1 MGNISRFG
9 VAMPKAL
16 LEKFDSFISKKNY
29 PNRSQAL
36 RDLIRQ
42 ALVEEEWKLKNKET
56 VGTVTFV
63 YNHHIKEISDV
74 LTDLQHHYCK
84 EIISCLHVHLDK
96 ENCLEV
102 LVLKGKA
109 EKIKDIADRLI
120 ATKGVKHGKLICTTT
135 GREL

>member
-1 MGNISRFG
+1 MSDVIRFG

-16 LEKFDSFISKKNY
+16 LGKFDSFISKKNY
-29 PNRSQAL
+29 PNRSEAF

-42 ALVEEEWKLKNKET
+42 VLVEEEWKLKNKET
-56 VGTVTFV
+56 VGTITLV
-63 YNHHIKEISDV
+63 YNHHYKEISDV

-84 EIISCLHVHLDK
+84 EIISCLHVHLDR

-109 EKIKDIADRLI
+109 EKIKDVADRLI
-120 ATKGVKHGKLICTTT
+120 TTKGVKHGKLICTTT

>member
-16 LEKFDSFISKKNY
+16 LEKFDSLISKKNY

-84 EIISCLHVHLDK
+84 EIVSCLHVHLDK

-102 LVLKGKA
+102 LVLRGKA

-120 ATKGVKHGKLICTTT
+120 ATKGVKHGKLIRTTT
-135 GREL
+135 GKEL

>member
-1 MGNISRFG
+1 MSDVIRFG

-16 LEKFDSFISKKNY
+16 LGKFDSFISKRNY
-29 PNRSQAL
+29 PNRSQVL

-42 ALVEEEWKLKNKET
+42 VLVEEEWKLKNKET
-56 VGTVTFV
+56 VGTITLV
-63 YNHHIKEISDV
+63 YNHHYKEISDV

-102 LVLKGKA
+102 LVLKGKS

>member
-1 MGNISRFG
+1 MSDVIRFG

-16 LEKFDSFISKKNY
+16 LGKFDSFISKRNY
-29 PNRSQAL
+29 PNRSQVF

-42 ALVEEEWKLKNKET
+42 VLVEEEWKLKNKET
-56 VGTVTFV
+56 VGTITLV
-63 YNHHIKEISDV
+63 YNHHYKEISDV

-102 LVLKGKA
+102 LVLKGKS
-109 EKIKDIADRLI
+109 EKIKDVADRLI

>member
-1 MGNISRFG
+1 MSDVIRFG

-16 LEKFDSFISKKNY
+16 LGKFDSFISKRNY
-29 PNRSQAL
+29 PNRSEAF

-42 ALVEEEWKLKNKET
+42 VLVEEEWKLKNKET
-56 VGTVTFV
+56 VGTITLV
-63 YNHHIKEISDV
+63 YNHHYKEISDV

-96 ENCLEV
+96 DNCLEV
-102 LVLKGKA
+102 LVLKGKS
-109 EKIKDIADRLI
+109 EKIKDVADRLI

>member
-1 MGNISRFG
+1 MSNISRFG

>member
-16 LEKFDSFISKKNY
+16 LEKFDSLISKNNY

-42 ALVEEEWKLKNKET
+42 ALVEEEWKLKNKEI

-84 EIISCLHVHLDK
+84 EIVSCLHVHLDK

-120 ATKGVKHGKLICTTT
+120 ATKGVKHGKLIRTTT
-135 GREL
+135 GKEL

>member
-1 MGNISRFG
+1 MSDVIRFG

-16 LEKFDSFISKKNY
+16 LGKFDSFISKRNY
-29 PNRSQAL
+29 PNRSQVL

-42 ALVEEEWKLKNKET
+42 VLVEEELKLKNKET
-56 VGTVTFV
+56 VGTITLV
-63 YNHHIKEISDV
+63 YNHHYKEISDV

-102 LVLKGKA
+102 LVLKGKS
-109 EKIKDIADRLI
+109 EKIKDVADRII

>member
-16 LEKFDSFISKKNY
+16 LEKFDSLISKKNY

-63 YNHHIKEISDV
+63 YNHHIKEISDI

-84 EIISCLHVHLDK
+84 EIVSCLHVHLDK

-120 ATKGVKHGKLICTTT
+120 ATKGVKHGKLIRTTT
-135 GREL
+135 GKEL

>member
-9 VAMPKAL
+9 VATPKAL
-16 LEKFDSFISKKNY
+16 LEKFDSLISKKNY

-84 EIISCLHVHLDK
+84 EIVSCLHVHLDR

-120 ATKGVKHGKLICTTT
+120 VTKGVKHGKLIRTTT
-135 GREL
+135 GKEL

>member
-16 LEKFDSFISKKNY
+16 LEKFDSLISKKNY

-84 EIISCLHVHLDK
+84 EIVSCLHVHLDK

-120 ATKGVKHGKLICTTT
+120 ATKGVKHGKLIRTTT
-135 GREL
+135 GKEL